1 MTEVFYRE
9 YHDRTVLTVEGHS
22 GFGKRGSDVVCAGV
36 STLVCTLL
44 NCLKDEESGGR
55 LKLHREIVRDGYVSV
70 EIEHFSFA
78 AERTRAI
85 VDAMVSGLYMLAEEY
100 PENVRVE

>member
-22 GFGKRGSDVVCAGV
+22 GFRKRGTDVVCAGV

-78 AERTRAI
+78 AERTKAI
-85 VDAMVSGLYMLAEEY
+85 VDAMVSGLYMLSEEY